1 MFKSS
6 KNDIHT
12 RNNYNYFDI
21 MTLFQTKLVIYMY
34 KDHKLQLVLLLC
46 EPGNI
51 HAYSNIKSLHMDQR
65 RIMFLTPS
73 KLVNIDCVVGELV
86 NVDSFYLRLT
96 SQQEPDFVFLWL

>member
-1 MFKSS
+1 MNHNVKHFHFIVISEPYLVDSSLIGIVSMFKSS

-51 HAYSNIKSLHMDQR
+51 HAYSNIKSLHMD
-65 RIMFLTPS
+65 
-73 KLVNIDCVVGELV
+73 
-86 NVDSFYLRLT
+86 
-96 SQQEPDFVFLWL
+96 